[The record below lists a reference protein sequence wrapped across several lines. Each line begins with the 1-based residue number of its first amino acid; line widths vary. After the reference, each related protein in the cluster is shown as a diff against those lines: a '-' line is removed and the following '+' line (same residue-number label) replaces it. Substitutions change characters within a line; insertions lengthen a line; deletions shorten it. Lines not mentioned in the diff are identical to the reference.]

1 MYHNNEKNYLHSVAA
16 SNEALNKIELK
27 NTLEKQFVENAVN

>member
-1 MYHNNEKNYLHSVAA
+1 MYLRSVAA
-16 SNEALNKIELK
+16 SNEALNKIEFKK